1 MTFCLGMRVQQGLV
15 AVADTR
21 ITSGSE
27 VTTAKKISIH
37 QHGRHSMF
45 LMTSGLRSVRDK
57 ALTYLDEVIEES
69 GTRFD
74 RLYKAANAFAA
85 QVRRVA
91 AEDKQ
96 ALRESG
102 LNFNLHALL
111 GGQLENDR
119 EHKLYLLYPE
129 GNWVEVGEGT
139 PYSIIGEASYG
150 KPLVDRALRF
160 DTPQD
165 QALRIGYLAF
175 DATRTSASD
184 VDFPIDVILYRR
196 DTFDMFEYRFE
207 REDLLD
213 VANWWQN
220 RMRTSIL
227 ELEEGKLA
235 TVFEQFRNTVER

>member
-1 MTFCLGMRVQQGLV
+1 MTFCLGMRVQEGLV

-21 ITSGSE
+21 ITSGAE
-27 VTTAKKISIH
+27 VTTARKITIY

-57 ALTYLDEVIEES
+57 ALTYLEEVIDES
-69 GTRFD
+69 DATFD

-102 LNFNLHALL
+102 LHFNLFSLL

-150 KPLVDRALRF
+150 KPLLDRALKY
-160 DTPQD
+160 DASLD
-165 QALRIGYLAF
+165 LALRMGYLAF

-184 VDFPIDVILYRR
+184 VDFPIDVILYR
-196 DTFDMFEYRFE
+196 
-207 REDLLD
+207 LD
-213 VANWWQN
+213 VAEWWQN
-220 RMRTSIL
+220 RMRQSIH
-227 ELEEGKLA
+227 ELPSGNLDV
-235 TVFEQFRNTVER
+235 VFEQFRNAVER